1 MRTTPDFSVLIADA
15 QANRKPVPLE
25 RARQELG
32 DLFDEYEL
40 AHETLVIRGEDYALT
55 PTAWVRLVRRAQTKQ
70 DGQQP

>member
-1 MRTTPDFSVLIADA
+1 MPTTPDFSTLIAGA
-15 QANRKPVPLE
+15 QTNRKPVPLD

-40 AHETLVIRGEDYALT
+40 ANETLVIRGDDYALT

-70 DGQQP
+70 NGQ